1 MGLFSSDNTRNLKK
15 LNKIAVKVEALEDKY
30 ASLTDEELRAQTD
43 VLRERLKNGETTDD
57 ILPDAFAVC
66 REASSRVLNMKHFHA
81 QILGGIVLHQGR
93 IAQMNTGE
101 GKTLVATLPAYLNAL
116 TGKPVYV
123 VTVNEYL
130 AKTQA
135 EWMSKLYNFLGLSV
149 GVSLSNVSPEAKRLA
164 YSCDITYVTNN
175 ELGFDYLRDNMVID
189 IKQRV
194 LRELS
199 YGIVDEVDSILI
211 DESRTPLI
219 ISGRGMKSSDDYE
232 RADRFAKSLNEND
245 YIINEEH
252 KTIVLSD
259 SGVEK
264 AERFY
269 NMENIGDVE
278 NMETNHYINNAL
290 KANYIMKLDSNYMVQ
305 DEEVIIVDE
314 FTGRAMAG
322 RRYSDGLHQAIEA
335 KEGVKIREENKTIAT
350 ITFQNLFRLFSKLS
364 GMTGTAKTEETEFNK
379 IYSLDVVVI
388 PTNLPMIRKDYPDVI
403 YKTNKAKVNAI
414 VEEIVRV
421 HETGQPILVG
431 TTTIEKSE
439 EISNALKL
447 RKIKHHVLNA
457 KSLQLEGE
465 LVAQAGRLGTVTV
478 STNMAGRGTDI
489 LLGGNPDFLAIK
501 KLRDEGYDDN
511 TINLARSYNQNKTD
525 NVKVVEEK
533 YNKYYKEFKEITDKE
548 KEQVKALG
556 GLYVLGTER
565 HESRRIDN
573 QLRGRAGRQGDPGV
587 SVFYISLEDDLARRF
602 GGETMRN
609 MANRFKIADDV
620 PFQLKILSK
629 MIENAQKKIEIQ
641 NFAIRRELIQY
652 DDVLNLQRKVIYEQR
667 NQVLDGL
674 DMRPQIVDFFRK
686 TTDAIV
692 YGYLDENKP
701 YFEWDLDDINVELE
715 NGLLPKGTSL
725 IDEKFVEDL
734 DVDEVADKVYEYVM
748 GLYNEKI
755 AIADECN
762 IDFSIVERLILL
774 RVVDTLWID
783 HIDNMTLL
791 RSDVSLRGYAQQSPV
806 AVYKR
811 DGMRMFDNMIEKIW
825 HDVSCALL
833 NVNIERAPQK
843 PQPVAQPVFIQKTIV
858 HDEPTIGRNDPC
870 PCGSGKK
877 YKNCCGNK

>member
-15 LNKIAVKVEALEDKY
+15 LNKIAIKVEALEEKY
-30 ASLTDEELRAQTD
+30 ASLSDEELRAQTD
-43 VLRERLKNGETTDD
+43 ILRERLKNGETTDD

-66 REASSRVLNMKHFHA
+66 REASHRVLNMKHFHV
-81 QILGGIVLHQGR
+81 QIIGGIVLHQGR
-93 IAQMNTGE
+93 IAQMSTGE

-149 GVSLSNVSPEAKRLA
+149 GVSLSNISPEAKRVA
-164 YSCDITYVTNN
+164 YACDITYVTNN
-175 ELGFDYLRDNMVID
+175 ELGFDYLRDNMAINK
-189 IKQRV
+189 KQRV

-219 ISGRGMKSSDDYE
+219 ISGRGMKSSDDYIK
-232 RADRFAKSLNEND
+232 ADKFAKSLNSDD
-245 YIINEEH
+245 YTINEEH
-252 KTIVLSD
+252 KTIVLTE

-264 AERFY
+264 AERY
-269 NMENIGDVE
+269 YGMDNIGDVDH
-278 NMETNHYINNAL
+278 METNHYINNAL
-290 KANYIMKLDSNYMVQ
+290 KARYIMKLDSNYMVQ
-305 DEEVIIVDE
+305 DDEIIIVDE

-335 KEGVKIREENKTIAT
+335 KEGVKIREESKTIAT
-350 ITFQNLFRLFSKLS
+350 ITFQNLFRLFNRLS

-379 IYSLDVVVI
+379 IYGLDVVVI
-388 PTNLPMIRKDYPDVI
+388 PTNLPMQRKDYPDII
-403 YKTNKAKVNAI
+403 YKTNKGKINAI
-414 VEEIVRV
+414 VEEIARV
-421 HETGQPILVG
+421 NATGQPILIG

-439 EISNALKL
+439 EISKALTA

-457 KSLQLEGE
+457 KSLQIEGE

-489 LLGGNPDFLAIK
+489 LLGGNPDFLAVK
-501 KLRDEGYDDN
+501 KLREEGYDDAK
-511 TINLARSYNQNKTD
+511 INLAKSYSKNKTD
-525 NVKVVEEK
+525 DIKVVEDK
-533 YNKYYKEFKEITDKE
+533 YNKYLAEFKEITDKE
-548 KEQVKALG
+548 KAQVQALG

-565 HESRRIDN
+565 HESRRIDD

-602 GGETMRN
+602 GGETMYK
-609 MANRFKIADDV
+609 MADAFKIADDV
-620 PFQLKILSK
+620 PFQLKVLSK

-641 NFAIRRELIQY
+641 NFSIRRELIQY
-652 DDVLNLQRKVIYEQR
+652 DDVLNLQRMSIYEQR

-674 DMRPQIVDFFRK
+674 DMRDQVLDFIRK

-692 YGYLDENKP
+692 YEYLDDDKP
-701 YFEWDLDDINVELE
+701 YFEWDLEEINIALE
-715 NGLLPKGTSL
+715 NRLLPKGTNL
-725 IDEKFVEDL
+725 IDEELVEDA
-734 DVDEVADKVYEYVM
+734 DVSDVADKVYNYVVERY
-748 GLYNEKI
+748 LEKV
-755 AIADECN
+755 AEAEGYG
-762 IDFSIVERLILL
+762 IDFSHFERLILL
-774 RVVDTLWID
+774 KVVDTLWTD
-783 HIDNMTLL
+783 HIDAMTML
-791 RSDVSLRGYAQQSPV
+791 RSDVSLRGYANQNPV

-811 DGMRMFDNMIEKIW
+811 EGMRMFDNMIERIW
-825 HDVSCALL
+825 HDLSCALL
-833 NVNIERAPQK
+833 NVNIERVNRPSPAVEPIH
-843 PQPVAQPVFIQKTIV
+843 IQKTV
-858 HDEPTIGRNDPC
+858 VNDSSVGRNDPC

-877 YKNCCGNK
+877 YKNCCGK

>member
-15 LNKIAVKVEALEDKY
+15 LNKIAAKVEALEDKY
-30 ASLTDEELRAQTD
+30 AKLSDEELRAQTD
-43 VLRERLKNGETTDD
+43 ILRERLKNGETTDD

-66 REASSRVLNMKHFHA
+66 REASDRVLNMRHFHV

-93 IAQMNTGE
+93 IAQMSTGE

-116 TGKPVYV
+116 TGKPVYI
-123 VTVNEYL
+123 VTVNDYL

-135 EWMSKLYNFLGLSV
+135 EWMSKLYNFLGLTV
-149 GVSLSNVSPEAKRLA
+149 GVALANVSPEAKRIA
-164 YSCDITYVTNN
+164 YACDITYVTNN
-175 ELGFDYLRDNMVID
+175 ELGFDYLRDNMAVN
-189 IKQRV
+189 KNQRV

-219 ISGRGMKSSDDYE
+219 ISGRGMKSSDDYIK
-232 RADRFAKSLNEND
+232 ADKFAKSLKSDD

-252 KTIVLSD
+252 KTIVLSE
-259 SGVEK
+259 SGVAK
-264 AERFY
+264 AERY
-269 NMENIGDVE
+269 YGIDNISDVDNMEI
-278 NMETNHYINNAL
+278 NHYINNAL
-290 KANYIMKLDSNYMVQ
+290 KACYIMKLDSNYMIQ
-305 DEEVIIVDE
+305 DGEIVIVDE

-335 KEGVKIREENKTIAT
+335 KEGVKIREESKTIAT
-350 ITFQNLFRLFSKLS
+350 ITFQNLFRLFHRLS

-414 VEEIVRV
+414 VEEIARV
-421 HETGQPILVG
+421 YETGQPILIG

-439 EISNALKL
+439 EISNALKA

-465 LVAQAGRLGTVTV
+465 LVAQAGRLGSVTV

-489 LLGGNPDFLAIK
+489 LLGGNPDFLAVK
-501 KLRDEGYDDN
+501 KLRDEGYDDAQ
-511 TINLARSYNQNKTD
+511 INLAKSYSNNKPED
-525 NVKVVEEK
+525 IKQLEEK
-533 YNKYYKEFKEITDKE
+533 YNKYLNEFKAITDKE
-548 KEQVKALG
+548 KEQVVALG

-602 GGETMRN
+602 GGEMMYK
-609 MANRFKIADDV
+609 MAESFKIADDV
-620 PFQLKILSK
+620 PFQLKVLSK
-629 MIENAQKKIEIQ
+629 LIENAQKKIEIQ
-641 NFAIRRELIQY
+641 NFSIRRELIQY
-652 DDVLNLQRKVIYEQR
+652 DDVLNLQRMAIYEQR
-667 NQVLDGL
+667 NKVLDGI
-674 DMRPQIVDFFRK
+674 DMRPQVLDFFRK

-692 YGYLDENKP
+692 YSYLDDNQP
-701 YFEWDLDDINVELE
+701 YFEWNLEELNIALE
-715 NGLLPKGTSL
+715 DRLLPKGTNL
-725 IDEKFVEDL
+725 VTEEMVEDA
-734 DVDEVADKVYEYVM
+734 DVSDVADKVYDYVIEK
-748 GLYNEKI
+748 YNEKI
-755 AIADECN
+755 ALAESYGIN
-762 IDFSIVERLILL
+762 FSNFERLILL
-774 RVVDTLWID
+774 KVVDTLWTD
-783 HIDNMTLL
+783 HIDAMTIL
-791 RSDVSLRGYAQQSPV
+791 RSNVSLRAYGQQNPV

-811 DGMRMFDNMIEKIW
+811 EGMRMFDDMIERIW
-825 HDVSCALL
+825 HDLSCALL
-833 NVNIERAPQK
+833 NVNIERVPQVRSAIE
-843 PQPVAQPVFIQKTIV
+843 PIQVQKTV
-858 HDEPTIGRNDPC
+858 VKGATVGRNDPC

-877 YKNCCGNK
+877 YKNCCGK